1 VGGRG
6 AGQGLSSPRRA
17 PMPPTSGPALAPERV
32 LSTLNVDGSRRWL
45 RPRPSPGR
53 FLRWRRAVAWVLM
66 LVFFLIPYLRVGGR
80 PVLLFDLAHREL
92 SLLGATFLPTETL
105 LLALLLVSTV
115 IFIFLLTALL
125 GRVWCGWACPQ
136 TVYMEFLF
144 RPIERLLEGGPRGSQ
159 RLDRGGALHPRRLLK
174 YAVYA
179 GLALFLAHTFLAY
192 FVPVAELAQWVRRS
206 PIEHPT
212 SFFLML
218 GTTALVFFDFAYF
231 REQTCL
237 VACPYGRLQSV
248 LLDRRSVIVAYDP
261 RRGEP
266 RRKGVK
272 ERPAG
277 AGDCIDCR
285 LCVLTCPTGIDIRD
299 GLQMECIHCTQCM
312 DACDA
317 VMARIGRPA
326 GLIRYS
332 SRDGLEGRRGGLL
345 RPRVVLYPLAL
356 AVTLGF
362 LAWGLGV
369 RSAPDVTL
377 LRGLGAPYTLE
388 PDGSVVN
395 QVRIKVANR
404 GRRDRAFRIELVD
417 LPGATLIAPQNPLAV
432 PAGGAQG
439 TSVFVVAPRAALPRG
454 ERAVRFRLSDGA
466 RWTRDFAYRLLG
478 PEPEPGERAPARPPG
493 PRAPAPGPSRGA
505 GR

>member
-1 VGGRG
+1 M
-6 AGQGLSSPRRA
+6 LPN
-17 PMPPTSGPALAPERV
+17 PGPALATERV

-53 FLRWRRAVAWVLM
+53 FHDGRRAAAYVLM
-66 LVFFLIPYLRVGGR
+66 LVFFLIPYLRIGGR
-80 PVLLFDLAHREL
+80 AVMLFDLPRRRFDL
-92 SLLGATFLPTETL
+92 FGTTFLPTDAL

-115 IFIFLLTALL
+115 IFIFLLTALA
-125 GRVWCGWACPQ
+125 GRIWCGWACPQ
-136 TVYMEFLF
+136 TVYLEFLF

-159 RLDRGGALHPRRLLK
+159 HLDRGGALHPRRLLK
-174 YAVYA
+174 YLVYA

-206 PIEHPT
+206 PVQHPT
-212 SFFLML
+212 SFLVML
-218 GTTALVFFDFAYF
+218 GTTALIFFDFAYF

-237 VACPYGRLQSV
+237 VACPYGRVQAV
-248 LLDRRSVIVAYDP
+248 LLDRRSVIVGYDA

-266 RRKGVK
+266 RMKGVK

-285 LCVLTCPTGIDIRD
+285 LCVLTCPTGIDIRE

-332 SRDGLEGRRGGLL
+332 TRDRLEGRRTGVL

-356 AVTLGF
+356 AVTAGLF
-362 LAWGLGV
+362 AWGLGA
-369 RSAPDVTL
+369 RAAPDVTL
-377 LRGLGAPYTLE
+377 MRGIGAPYTLE

-395 QVRIKVANR
+395 QVRLKITNR
-404 GRRDRAFRIELVD
+404 GRQDRAIRIELAG
-417 LPGATLIAPQNPLAV
+417 LAGATLVAPQDPLPV
-432 PAGGAQG
+432 PAGQART
-439 TSVFVVAPRAALPRG
+439 TSVFVVAPAAGFPRG
-454 ERAVRFRLSDGA
+454 ERPATFRLSDGA
-466 RWTRDFAYRLLG
+466 RWSRDFAYRLVG
-478 PEPEPGERAPARPPG
+478 PEPREG
-493 PRAPAPGPSRGA
+493 GA
-505 GR
+505 GSGRERREAR

>member
-1 VGGRG
+1 
-6 AGQGLSSPRRA
+6 
-17 PMPPTSGPALAPERV
+17 MPANQGPALATERV

-53 FLRWRRAVAWVLM
+53 FADWRRGVAYALM
-66 LVFFLIPYLRVGGR
+66 LVFFLIPYLRIGGL
-80 PVLLFDLAHREL
+80 PVMLFDLPRRRFDL
-92 SLLGATFLPTETL
+92 FGTTFLPTDTL
-105 LLALLLVSTV
+105 LLALLLVGLV
-115 IFIFLLTALL
+115 IFIFLLTALA
-125 GRVWCGWACPQ
+125 GRIWCGWACPQ

-144 RPIERLLEGGPRGSQ
+144 RPVERLLEGGPRGSQ
-159 RLDRGGALHPRRLLK
+159 QLDRGGALHPRRLLK
-174 YAVYA
+174 YLVYA

-192 FVPVAELAQWVRRS
+192 FVPVSELAQWVRRS
-206 PIEHPT
+206 PVQHPT
-212 SFFLML
+212 SFLVML

-237 VACPYGRLQSV
+237 VACPYGRVQSV
-248 LLDRRSVIVAYDP
+248 LLDRRSVIVGYDA

-266 RRKGVK
+266 RMKGVK

-317 VMARIGRPA
+317 VMTRIGRPL
-326 GLIRYS
+326 GLVRYS
-332 SRDGLEGRRGGLL
+332 SRDELEGRPTGLL

-356 AVTLGF
+356 AVAVGLF
-362 LAWGLGV
+362 VFGLGA
-369 RSAPDVTL
+369 RAAPDVAL

-395 QVRIKVANR
+395 QVRLKITNR
-404 GRRDRAFRIELVD
+404 GRQDRAIRIGLAGVD
-417 LPGATLIAPQNPLAV
+417 GATLVAPQNPLPV
-432 PAGGAQG
+432 PAGQART
-439 TSVFVVAPRAALPRG
+439 TSVFVVAPATGFPHG
-454 ERAVRFRLSDGA
+454 ERPVTFRLGDGA
-466 RWTRDFAYRLLG
+466 RWSRDFPYRLAG
-478 PEPEPGERAPARPPG
+478 PEPHEDRAEPGHERGEER
-493 PRAPAPGPSRGA
+493 
-505 GR
+505 

>member
-1 VGGRG
+1 M
-6 AGQGLSSPRRA
+6 SPTA
-17 PMPPTSGPALAPERV
+17 AADSAPERV

-45 RPRPSPGR
+45 RPRPSHGR
-53 FLRWRRAVAWVLM
+53 YERWRRAVAWALM
-66 LVFFLIPYLRVGGR
+66 LVFFLIPYLRVGDR
-80 PVLLFDLAHREL
+80 PMMLLDLPRREF
-92 SLLGATFLPTETL
+92 SLFGATFLSTDTM
-105 LLALLLVSTV
+105 LLALLLLSTV
-115 IFIFLLTALL
+115 ILVFLLTALA
-125 GRVWCGWACPQ
+125 GRIWCGWACPQ

-144 RPIERLLEGGPRGSQ
+144 RPIERWIEGGPRGSG
-159 RLDRGGALHPRRLLK
+159 RLDHGGSLHPRRLLK

-206 PIEHPT
+206 PAAHPT
-212 SFFLML
+212 SFLVML

-248 LLDRRSVIVAYDP
+248 LLDRRSVIVGYDA

-266 RRKGVK
+266 RSKGVK

-317 VMARIGRPA
+317 VMARIGRPP

-332 SRDGLEGRRGGLL
+332 SRDGLEGRRTGWL

-356 AVTLGF
+356 AATLAFF
-362 LAWGLGV
+362 LWGLGA
-369 RSAPDVTL
+369 RAAPDVIL
-377 LRGLGAPYTLE
+377 MRGPGAPYALE
-388 PDGSVVN
+388 PDGDVLN
-395 QVRIKVANR
+395 QVRLKVTNR
-404 GRRDRAFRIELVD
+404 GRQDRAIRIELAG
-417 LPGATLIAPQNPLAV
+417 LEGGSLIAPQNPLPV
-432 PAGGAQG
+432 PAGRART
-439 TSVFVVAPRAALPRG
+439 TSVFVLAPAARFANG
-454 ERAVRFRLSDGA
+454 ERAVTFRLGDGV
-466 RWTRDFAYRLLG
+466 RWNAAFPYRLVG
-478 PEPEPGERAPARPPG
+478 PESGAHEAEREAGHGE
-493 PRAPAPGPSRGA
+493 